1 MIGIK
6 VKGIISEEKVT
17 LPEMRSVLLRVE
29 SERLAA
35 EKEMSYEF
43 RRSIEHA
50 NQLAKTDPEK
60 SRDLVTELTKM
71 EKMKPEIA
79 YRIANIMPK
88 SRDEVRAIF
97 AKERFTL
104 SPEEIDS
111 IIELV
116 TTHF

>member
-1 MIGIK
+1 MK

-50 NQLAKTDPEK
+50 NQLSKTDPEK
-60 SRDLVTELTKM
+60 SRDLVAELIKM

-88 SRDEVRAIF
+88 TRDEVRAIF

-111 IIELV
+111 IIEKV
-116 TTHF
+116 ITHF

>member
-1 MIGIK
+1 MK
-6 VKGIISEEKVT
+6 VKGIISEERVT
-17 LPEMRSVLLRVE
+17 LPELRAALMGVE
-29 SERLAA
+29 SERIAA
-35 EKEMSYEF
+35 EKELSYEF
-43 RRSIEHA
+43 RRSMDHA
-50 NQLAKTDPEK
+50 NQLAKTTPDK
-60 SRDLVTELTKM
+60 SKELVDKLLKF

-111 IIELV
+111 IIDLV
-116 TTHF
+116 MAHF

>member
-1 MIGIK
+1 MK
-6 VKGIISEEKVT
+6 VKGITSEERVT
-17 LPEMRSVLLRVE
+17 LPELRTVILGVE
-29 SERLAA
+29 SERIAA

-43 RRSIEHA
+43 RRSMEHA
-50 NQLAKTDPEK
+50 NQLAKTSPEK
-60 SRDLVTELTKM
+60 SRDLVNLLLKQ

-104 SPEEIDS
+104 SPEELDTIT
-111 IIELV
+111 ELV
-116 TTHF
+116 KAHF

>member
-1 MIGIK
+1 MK

-17 LPEMRSVLLRVE
+17 LPEMRGVLLGVE
-29 SERLAA
+29 SERIAA

-50 NQLAKTDPEK
+50 NQLAKTTPEK
-60 SRDLVTELTKM
+60 AEALVSDLIKM

-88 SRDEVRAIF
+88 TRDEVRAIF
-97 AKERFTL
+97 AKERYTL
-104 SPEEIDS
+104 SPEELDK
-111 IIELV
+111 IIETV
-116 TTHF
+116 MTRF

>member
-1 MIGIK
+1 MK

-17 LPEMRSVLLRVE
+17 LPEIRAILLGVE
-29 SERLAA
+29 AERIAA
-35 EKEMSYEF
+35 EKETSYEF

-50 NQLAKTDPEK
+50 NQLAKTSPEK
-60 SRDLVTELTKM
+60 ARDLVSELLRL

-79 YRIANIMPK
+79 HRIANIMPK
-88 SRDEVRAIF
+88 TRDEVRAIF

-104 SPEEIDS
+104 SPEEIDK
-111 IIELV
+111 IIEMV